1 MQLSHFH
8 MSVCSLR
15 NCKPGTTLV
24 SRLLAFALL
33 LGAGLAQA
41 STVAYQKV
49 ELFKGETFFTET
61 FEIVDAGSYLA
72 TLTDFEF
79 PTPLEE
85 TGMSITTTTE
95 MLGNLVAPGS
105 FTFEAT
111 PGEYFISFFGF
122 ADTTSSTMLGQYG
135 IDVSMT
141 EIPEIP
147 VPAAVWLFG
156 SGLIGLVGIARR
168 KQSNSA

>member
-1 MQLSHFH
+1 MQLPHHNMTEYS
-8 MSVCSLR
+8 SR
-15 NCKPGTTLV
+15 NSKLGTTLA

-61 FEIVDAGSYLA
+61 FEIVEAGSYLA

-85 TGMSITTTTE
+85 TGMSITTATE

-111 PGEYFISFFGF
+111 PGEYFLSFFGF
-122 ADTTSSTMLGQYG
+122 ADTTSPTMLGQYG
-135 IDVSMT
+135 IEVSMT
-141 EIPEIP
+141 EMPEIP

-156 SGLIGLVGIARR
+156 SGLIGLVGVARR
-168 KQSNSA
+168 K